1 MIPVPTNWLEE
12 KGTTSASGNDP
23 HPEQSEDNQ
32 STADA
37 AFPHKSYTTGIE
49 PMLQLVHLETGTVM
63 DFAENDEIVI
73 GRKDVKNGIVPDLD
87 TTAFGGWTEGVSRQH
102 ARILRAGLKYY
113 LQDLNSVNATFI
125 NEQQLAPF
133 IFVPLRDGDEIRLGK
148 LKFKVRFN

>member
-1 MIPVPTNWLEE
+1 MIPGADWIEANGVTS
-12 KGTTSASGNDP
+12 TTVNNSP
-23 HPEQSEDNQ
+23 PEPLKHSQPA
-32 STADA
+32 TAA
-37 AFPHKSYTTGIE
+37 AFSNRNNTSGVE
-49 PMLQLVHLETGTVM
+49 PVLQLVHLETGKVI
-63 DFAENDEIVI
+63 DFAENDEMVI

-87 TTAFGGWTEGVSRQH
+87 TTVFGGRVDGVSRQH

-125 NEQQLAPF
+125 NEKQLTPF